1 MIVMTPETIGR
12 RFSMEVA
19 QGISAP
25 GHPDL
30 ARVEAIMPRHNLVPV

>member
-1 MIVMTPETIGR
+1 MIVMTPATIGR

-19 QGISAP
+19 QGINVP
-25 GHPDL
+25 GRPDL